1 MEGKVSAVTF
11 PYVSTLTLNY
21 KSCNFFPLLNSILGD
36 QQMTCREVEEE
47 VWNGLL
53 LFSIWM
59 HRCELMALHTM
70 AGTAEL
76 VQLEDSSRLLFP
88 GSRPGKKKKNRKERK
103 TENSASSCP
112 SSSPGGSAYIASPSW
127 PTKLLGLGCTWAQ
140 STMLFKQTSN
150 LRCLWPFYVPARY
163 INRSQVKPGC
173 LLANISKIK
182 ACVLSVVNK
191 LTCTRGLFSLKDS
204 KARSVVWGEET
215 AT

>member
-88 GSRPGKKKKNRKERK
+88 GSRPGKKKKKIGKKERLRILPPHVPVLPQVVQL
-103 TENSASSCP
+103 TLPLPPGPQNS
-112 SSSPGGSAYIASPSW
+112 
-127 PTKLLGLGCTWAQ
+127 LGWAVLGHKVLCY
-140 STMLFKQTSN
+140 SN
-150 LRCLWPFYVPARY
+150 KRP
-163 INRSQVKPGC
+163 I
-173 LLANISKIK
+173 
-182 ACVLSVVNK
+182 
-191 LTCTRGLFSLKDS
+191 
-204 KARSVVWGEET
+204 
-215 AT
+215 